1 MRWNCIE
8 GNWSELKGKAMQNW
22 GKLTDDHI
30 EHVNGKREYLVDKIQ
45 EIYGIDKDEAER
57 QINEFSNSM
66 QESTHYD
73 AFKKRIIAKH
83 N

>member
-1 MRWNCIE
+1 MRWNLIE
-8 GNWSELKGKAMQNW
+8 GNWSELKGKAKQNW

-30 EHVNGKREYLVDKIQ
+30 EYVNGKREQLVSKIQ

-57 QINEFSNSM
+57 QIYEFSNSM
-66 QESTHYD
+66 QEPTHYD
-73 AFKKRIIAKH
+73 AFKKRVLGKY

>member
-1 MRWNCIE
+1 MRWNRIE
-8 GNWSELKGKAMQNW
+8 GSWSELKGKAKQNW
-22 GKLTDDHI
+22 GKFTDDQI
-30 EHVNGKREYLVDKIQ
+30 EHVNGKREHLVGKIQ

-73 AFKKRIIAKH
+73 VFKKWIRAKH
-83 N
+83 I

>member
-1 MRWNCIE
+1 MRWNLIE
-8 GNWSELKGKAMQNW
+8 GNWSELKGKAKQNW

-30 EHVNGKREYLVDKIQ
+30 EHVNGKREQLVSKIQ

-57 QINEFSNSM
+57 QIYEFSNSM

-73 AFKKRIIAKH
+73 AFKKRIIGKH

>member
-1 MRWNCIE
+1 MKWNRIE
-8 GNWSELKGKAMQNW
+8 GNWSELKGKAKQNW

-30 EHVNGKREYLVDKIQ
+30 EHVNGKREQLAGKIQ

-57 QINEFSNSM
+57 QINEFANSM
-66 QESTHYD
+66 HD
-73 AFKKRIIAKH
+73 AKNHGTLK